1 MKALLQPIYSEIQN
15 AVKFID
21 YLTQPNPKY
30 TPDKVQRQVAHNRN
44 KALFAFQLVMICIFI
59 VDFLFGSSPVVNSIF
74 NILMDFTIIGF
85 LLLSCRYHPEIF
97 RVFYNIL
104 ISSYGPISMLYN
116 KEGVHLAWVGAQTCP
131 VFVLLSTG
139 SAYHFF
145 FQAGL
150 QAVYIN
156 WLYQPVMLQAAQ
168 ELSPEKFTQIMTY
181 SSNLSTLLNMI
192 LIMLFHNSLQNA
204 YQEMSQVE
212 KKKDEFEK
220 QKNFLLGFSHE
231 LRNLLNSLTGNV
243 KLAKLEFISDKVK
256 DLLLNAEVCGELLLH
271 LVNNILDTGKVEI
284 GELEINPNPVK
295 IYDMMERTWGVCSEL
310 IRRKNLKGKMKLKKN
325 IPQTLNIDHYR
336 LTQIFLN
343 LVGNAIK
350 FTERGSIDI
359 TIEWLPN
366 QAEVKDSCFEPFPFN
381 DENDQDEGIFEKTQR
396 FSVLDPSF
404 VFLDAHRTK
413 VQRPDLNR
421 SNAES
426 KGVLKVIVSDTGC
439 GIPKEDTT
447 KLFQRFSQ
455 VTRDNSKRKLGTG
468 LGLFITK
475 ELCKRMDGDVRVFS
489 KIDKGSSFIFCL
501 PVDPLPDSHLS
512 CSQIDIV
519 RELMV
524 GTKLKGMI
532 VDDVPFNSMIIKEL
546 FVKLGIEIKDMA
558 ENGLEAYEKF
568 MDRVLRRDNLD
579 IIALDLD
586 MPIMDGK
593 KVAQKIRE
601 KEIELNLKSC
611 LVVITSGNCSESEIN
626 ECIDPK
632 GKIRADAF
640 LKKPISFEE
649 LVRVISTK
657 FEKKSLD

>member
-1 MKALLQPIYSEIQN
+1 MKALLKPIYSEFEH
-15 AVKFID
+15 AFKVID
-21 YLTQPNPKY
+21 NLTKPNPKY
-30 TPDKVQRQVAHNRN
+30 TPDKVQQQVAHNRN
-44 KALFAFQLVMICIFI
+44 KALFAFQLIMIGIFI
-59 VDFLFGSSPVVNSIF
+59 IDFLFGSSPVVNSLF
-74 NILMDFTIIGF
+74 NVLMDFTIIGF
-85 LLLSCRYHPEIF
+85 LLLSCRFHPEIF
-97 RVFYNIL
+97 RIFYNVL

-156 WLYQPVMLQAAQ
+156 WLYQPAMLRAVE

-192 LIMLFHNSLQNA
+192 LIMLFHKSLQNA
-204 YQEMSQVE
+204 YREMSVVE

-284 GELEINPNPVK
+284 GELEINPSPVK
-295 IYDMMERTWGVCSEL
+295 IYDMMERIWGVCSEL

-325 IPQTLNIDHYR
+325 LPCTLNIDHYR

-359 TIEWLPN
+359 TIEWLPA
-366 QAEVKDSCFEPFPFN
+366 QTEVTDKCFEPIPFN
-381 DENDQDEGIFEKTQR
+381 DENDQDEGIFEKSQR
-396 FSVLDPSF
+396 FSLLDPSF
-404 VFLDAHRTK
+404 VFLDSHRTK
-413 VQRPDLNR
+413 VARPELNR
-421 SNAES
+421 TSLET
-426 KGVLKVIVSDTGC
+426 KGVLKVVVSDTGC
-439 GIPKEDTT
+439 GIPKEDTL

-489 KIDKGSSFIFCL
+489 KLDKGSSFIFCL
-501 PVDPLPDSHLS
+501 PVEPLSDKHLN
-512 CSQIDIV
+512 CSQVDIV
-519 RELMV
+519 REIMTA
-524 GTKLKGMI
+524 TKLKGMI
-532 VDDVPFNSMIIKEL
+532 VDDVPFNSLIIKEL

-601 KEIELNLKSC
+601 KEIELNLKNC
-611 LVVITSGNCSESEIN
+611 LIIITSGNCSESEIK
-626 ECIDPK
+626 ECIDPQ
-632 GKIRADAF
+632 GRIRADAF

-657 FEKKSLD
+657 FEKRH